1 MKPRLTVATGSLA
14 FVLVLSLAPSLH
26 AQQGTRMPAIPLN
39 GVTTE
44 TQAGNGVGIPI
55 NARTQGTTDRKG
67 SEQGVRIGPSGAQPM
82 GGIIGIN
89 VRRPGRAEVS
99 TQRIF
104 RSLSPRRPW

>member
-1 MKPRLTVATGSLA
+1 MRLNLTVATGSLA
-14 FVLVLSLAPSLH
+14 LTLLLSLSPSLY

-67 SEQGVRIGPSGAQPM
+67 SGQGLTIGPSGAQPM
-82 GGIIGIN
+82 GGIFGIN
-89 VRRPGRAEVS
+89 VRHPGRAEVS